1 MADREPERV
10 LLVEGQDDK
19 HVVRQLRLRSGA
31 MPSFDIKHKGGID
44 ELLKSIGP
52 EIKVSGRKAVGILVD
67 ANDNPGNR
75 WKAIRRRLQ
84 KQGFQPPAS
93 PHPTGTILS
102 GRPRIGIWLCP
113 DNERPGELED
123 FVEAMI
129 PQGDSVWPRSQAYID
144 DIPESVRRFREDKA
158 LKAKLY
164 AWLATRETPQR
175 MGTAIQAQ
183 ELDIDGALA
192 MRFADWLRQL
202 FA

>member
-1 MADREPERV
+1 MADRKPERV

-19 HVVRQLRLRSGA
+19 HVVLQLYLRSDA
-31 MPSFDIKHKGGID
+31 IPSFDIQDKGGID

-52 EIKVSGRKAVGILVD
+52 EIKAPGRKTLGILVD
-67 ANDNPGNR
+67 ANDNPESR
-75 WKAIRRRLQ
+75 WEAIRRRLQ
-84 KQGFQPPAS
+84 EQGFQPPAS
-93 PHPTGTILS
+93 PNPTGTILFE
-102 GRPRIGIWLCP
+102 RLRIGIWLWP

-129 PQGDSVWPRSQAYID
+129 PQDDSVWPRSQAYID
-144 DIPESVRRFREDKA
+144 DIPKSVRRFREKKA

-164 AWLATRETPQR
+164 AWLATRKTPQR
-175 MGTAIQAQ
+175 MGMAIQAQ